1 MRIAMVGQKTN
12 VTRFG
17 GIERHVGLLAD
28 RLAERGHEV
37 TVFTRGR
44 YGDPVRP
51 ANGVTLIRRPSV
63 PSKHLEAITHSTF
76 CSLEAGLR
84 GYDIVH
90 VHGVGPSLTIPFAK
104 LGRRS
109 AVCATVHDQDYNKDK
124 WSGFAQR
131 ILRAGEA
138 SACRHAAAVIT
149 VARYLQQHL
158 HDAYGCTVTYIPNG
172 NDPPALQPAGPALAG
187 HGLEAGR
194 YLLFLARLVPEKG
207 CDVLIR
213 ALRESDTAYQLAVVG
228 GASYSD
234 EHAAY
239 LRRLAGDDSRIHFL
253 GFQSGAVLDE
263 LRTNAGAYV
272 MPSRQEGL
280 PLSMLEMLSYGMPVI
295 ASDIPAVHEVDG
307 AVPPDRL
314 TLVPAGDVTAL
325 RAAIDRLPW
334 PAQPGTPG
342 LLNWPTWADVAE
354 RVERVYESI
363 AVRRAA

>member
-44 YGDPVRP
+44 YGDPTRP
-51 ANGVTLIRRPSV
+51 AQGVTLTRRPSV
-63 PSKHLEAITHSTF
+63 PNKHLEAITHSTV

-84 GYDIVH
+84 GYDVVH
-90 VHGVGPSLTIPFAK
+90 FHGVGPSLTIPFAK

-109 AVCATVHDQDYNKDK
+109 GVCATVHDQDYNKDK

-131 ILRAGEA
+131 MLRAGEA
-138 SACRHAAAVIT
+138 SACRHADAVIA
-149 VARYLQQHL
+149 VARYLKQHL
-158 HDAYGCTVTYIPNG
+158 YDVYGQTVTYIPNG
-172 NDPPALQPAGPALAG
+172 NDPPTVQPQGPDLAE

-207 CDVLIR
+207 CDVLIE
-213 ALRESDTAYQLAVVG
+213 ALRESETAYQLAIVG

-234 EHAAY
+234 EHASY
-239 LRRLAGDDSRIHFL
+239 LRRLAGDDARIRFL
-253 GFQSGAVLDE
+253 GFQSGAALDE

-280 PLSMLEMLSYGMPVI
+280 PLSLLEMLSLGMPVI

-307 AVPPDRL
+307 AVTEDRL
-314 TLVPAGDVTAL
+314 TLVPSGDVVAL
-325 RAAIDRLPW
+325 RGAIDRLLC
-334 PAQPGTPG
+334 PGQSGAPG
-342 LLNWPTWADVAE
+342 LLNWPTWAEVAE
-354 RVERVYESI
+354 RVERVYESV

>member
-1 MRIAMVGQKTN
+1 MKIAMVGQKTN

-44 YGDPVRP
+44 YGDPERP
-51 ANGVTLIRRPSV
+51 ADGVTLTRRPSV
-63 PSKHLEAITHSTF
+63 PSKHLEAITHSTV
-76 CSLEAGLR
+76 CSVEAGLR
-84 GYDIVH
+84 GYDVVH
-90 VHGVGPSLTIPFAK
+90 FHGIGPSLTIPFAK

-131 ILRAGEA
+131 MLRAGEA
-138 SACRHAAAVIT
+138 SACRHADAVIT

-158 HDAYGCTVTYIPNG
+158 HDVYGRAVAYIPNG
-172 NDPPALQPAGPALAG
+172 NDPLAVQPAGPGLAR

-207 CDVLIR
+207 CDVLIQ
-213 ALRESDTAYQLAVVG
+213 ALRESETEYQLAIVG

-239 LRRLAGDDSRIHFL
+239 LRRLAGRDSRIRFL
-253 GFQSGAVLDE
+253 GFQAGEVLDE

-280 PLSMLEMLSYGMPVI
+280 PLSLLEMLSYSVPVI

-307 AVPPDRL
+307 AVAEDRF
-314 TLVPAGDVTAL
+314 TLVPPGDVAAL
-325 RAAIDRLPW
+325 RGAIDRLPW
-334 PAQPGTPG
+334 PGRPGTPG
-342 LLNWPTWADVAE
+342 LLNWPTWADVAAQ
-354 RVERVYESI
+354 VELVYESI
-363 AVRRAA
+363 ALRQAA